1 MNMLVTFDYA
11 KDRLNR
17 RKHGMSL
24 GEAAFID
31 WDNVVEWEDMREDY
45 GESRL
50 CGLGAIDDRI
60 YFVVYVERARHRR
73 VISMRKAS
81 KKEANHYARQ
91 SFST

>member
-31 WDNVVEWEDMREDY
+31 WDSIVGWEDMREDY
-45 GESRL
+45 GETRL
-50 CGLGAIDDRI
+50 CALGTIDDRI
-60 YFVVYVERARHRR
+60 YFVVYVERQRYRR
-73 VISMRKAS
+73 IISLRKAS
-81 KKEANHYARQ
+81 KKEAKYYARQ
-91 SFST
+91 SYST